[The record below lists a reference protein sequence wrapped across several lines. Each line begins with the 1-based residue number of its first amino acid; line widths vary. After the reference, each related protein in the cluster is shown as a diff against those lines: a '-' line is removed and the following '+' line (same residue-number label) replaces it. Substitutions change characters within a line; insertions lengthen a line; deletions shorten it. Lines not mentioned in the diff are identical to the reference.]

1 MPMRAKGPL
10 ETLEVARE
18 SRVGIRALDR
28 RQGDPAADGMDDE
41 AFASQVQAR
50 SIILGTLSRDIAEA
64 VSLISLR
71 VTNPGARV
79 VLYSYYV
86 NGDTYKE
93 IADHMGRSLRWV
105 YDARA
110 RGLRELGVDTKEA
123 RHRGRGTAAPQVT
136 SR

>member
-1 MPMRAKGPL
+1 MPMRAKSAL

-28 RQGDPAADGMDDE
+28 RREDPVADGTDDE
-41 AFASQVQAR
+41 VFASQVQAR

-64 VSLISLR
+64 ASLISLR

-86 NGDTYKE
+86 DGSTYKE

-105 YDARA
+105 YDAR
-110 RGLRELGVDTKEA
+110 VDV
-123 RHRGRGTAAPQVT
+123 Q
-136 SR
+136 

>member
-1 MPMRAKGPL
+1 MPMRAKSAL

-28 RQGDPAADGMDDE
+28 RREDPVADGTDDE
-41 AFASQVQAR
+41 IFASQVQAR

-64 VSLISLR
+64 ASLISLR

-86 NGDTYKE
+86 DGSTYK
-93 IADHMGRSLRWV
+93 
-105 YDARA
+105 
-110 RGLRELGVDTKEA
+110 
-123 RHRGRGTAAPQVT
+123 
-136 SR
+136 

>member
-1 MPMRAKGPL
+1 MPMRAKSAL

-28 RQGDPAADGMDDE
+28 RREDPVADGTDDE
-41 AFASQVQAR
+41 VFASQVQAR

-64 VSLISLR
+64 ASLISLR

-86 NGDTYKE
+86 DGSTYKE

-110 RGLRELGVDTKEA
+110 RGLRELGVDTEEA
-123 RHRGRGTAAPQVT
+123 RHRGRGPVA
-136 SR
+136 SRG

>member
-10 ETLEVARE
+10 ETLEVTRE

-28 RQGDPAADGMDDE
+28 RRGDPAAEEMDDE

-64 VSLISLR
+64 ASLISLR

-123 RHRGRGTAAPQVT
+123 RHRGRGTAAPQAT